1 MWRVIKSGRAVDS
14 GTVPH
19 CVALP
24 MVARCGMQES
34 KAEVM
39 KWASVLDGEGRAS
52 RMRKGMV
59 TGVSGGLVGYRM
71 GVGVRGK
78 RFVFKERVE
87 SYEYRSGWG

>member
-1 MWRVIKSGRAVDS
+1 
-14 GTVPH
+14 
-19 CVALP
+19 
-24 MVARCGMQES
+24 
-34 KAEVM
+34 
-39 KWASVLDGEGRAS
+39 
-52 RMRKGMV
+52 MV